1 MTRNLSAK
9 FLDHMYHYL
18 KRMER
23 DEKLASWKYKNNI
36 KRVGL
41 KLQSRNFITCLLKN
55 GLVNSIFNREIKKY
69 NHMIHAFLIN
79 SSLMSK

>member
-1 MTRNLSAK
+1 MTRNLTAK

-36 KRVGL
+36 KRVWAKVTKP
-41 KLQSRNFITCLLKN
+41 KLYNL
-55 GLVNSIFNREIKKY
+55 SIK
-69 NHMIHAFLIN
+69 
-79 SSLMSK
+79 